1 MTEDE
6 EFFTREEVSRFGNFF
21 RGDGGDGAAVF
32 LFGFTAQ
39 KDFDGRFESAKK

>member
-6 EFFTREEVSRFGNFF
+6 KFFTREEVPRFGYFLG
-21 RGDGGDGAAVF
+21 GDGGDGVAGF